1 MCSTNLC
8 IITFLRIFVEIYLI
22 RLTPKIY
29 IIDNF
34 NQNMK
39 INLLTLVMASMML
52 CPMGA
57 EAQET
62 KEMKYPQAEWTKAG
76 DILML
81 G

>member
-1 MCSTNLC
+1 LC

>member
-1 MCSTNLC
+1 
-8 IITFLRIFVEIYLI
+8 
-22 RLTPKIY
+22 
-29 IIDNF
+29 
-34 NQNMK
+34 MK

-57 EAQET
+57 AAQET